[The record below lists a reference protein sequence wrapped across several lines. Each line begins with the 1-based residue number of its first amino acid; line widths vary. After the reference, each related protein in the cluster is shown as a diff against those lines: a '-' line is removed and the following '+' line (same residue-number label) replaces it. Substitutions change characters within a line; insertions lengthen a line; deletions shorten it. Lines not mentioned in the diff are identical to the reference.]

1 MDVRPS
7 IGSLI
12 QVLRERHLDVTGP
25 TIAGSVHV
33 YLVNGHTLTED
44 EIQFLAHD
52 NRLTTW
58 GIYSHVKSRA
68 ERGR

>member
-1 MDVRPS
+1 MNVRPN

-25 TIAGSVHV
+25 TTAGNVPI

-44 EIQFLAHD
+44 EIQFLAHED
-52 NRLTTW
+52 RLTTW
-58 GIYSHVKSRA
+58 GIFSYVKIRA